1 MKMNNTYERVQVLFL
16 HALHDVQ
23 EIQKRGWRVLPMTRM
38 VKEEQLGR
46 CCYLAEE
53 FLSSVELRTL
63 KAESKLDERQWR
75 TYKARISGQ

>member
-1 MKMNNTYERVQVLFL
+1 MMNKTYETVQVLFL

-53 FLSSVELRTL
+53 FLDSTELSTL
-63 KAESKLDERQWR
+63 KDEAKLNERQWR
-75 TYKARISGQ
+75 AYKGRVTKQ

>member
-1 MKMNNTYERVQVLFL
+1 MMNKTYETVQVLFL

-23 EIQKRGWRVLPMTRM
+23 EIKRRGWRVLPMTRI

-53 FLSSVELRTL
+53 FLSPAELSAL
-63 KAESKLDERQWR
+63 KEEAKLDERQWR
-75 TYKARISGQ
+75 AYKVRLCR

>member
-1 MKMNNTYERVQVLFL
+1 MNKTYETVQVLFL

-23 EIQKRGWRVLPMTRM
+23 EIKRRGWRVLPMTRM

-53 FLSSVELRTL
+53 FLSPAELSSL
-63 KAESKLDERQWR
+63 KEEAKLDERQWR
-75 TYKARISGQ
+75 AYKVRISRQ

>member
-1 MKMNNTYERVQVLFL
+1 MNKTYERVQVLFL

-23 EIQKRGWRVLPMTRM
+23 EIQMRGWRVLPMTSM

-53 FLSSVELRTL
+53 FLSPAELCVL
-63 KAESKLDERQWR
+63 KEEAKLDERQWR
-75 TYKARISGQ
+75 AYKARLARQ

>member
-1 MKMNNTYERVQVLFL
+1 MMNKTYETVQVLFL
-16 HALHDVQ
+16 HALHDVR

-53 FLSSVELRTL
+53 FLDSTELSTL
-63 KAESKLDERQWR
+63 KDEAKLNERQWR
-75 TYKARISGQ
+75 AYKGRVTKQ

>member
-1 MKMNNTYERVQVLFL
+1 MMNKTYETVQVLFL

-53 FLSSVELRTL
+53 FLDSTELSTL
-63 KAESKLDERQWR
+63 KDEAKLNERQWR
-75 TYKARISGQ
+75 AYKGRVIKQ

>member
-1 MKMNNTYERVQVLFL
+1 MTMNKTYETVQVLFL

-23 EIQKRGWRVLPMTRM
+23 EIKRRGWRVLPMTRM

-53 FLSSVELRTL
+53 FLSSAELRTL
-63 KAESKLDERQWR
+63 KDEVKLDERQWR
-75 TYKARISGQ
+75 AYKTRVSG

>member
-1 MKMNNTYERVQVLFL
+1 MDKTYERVQVLFL

-53 FLSSVELRTL
+53 FLSPAELIAL
-63 KAESKLDERQWR
+63 KEEAKLNERQWR
-75 TYKARISGQ
+75 AYKVRLSRQ

>member
-1 MKMNNTYERVQVLFL
+1 MNKTYETVQVLFL

-23 EIQKRGWRVLPMTRM
+23 EMQRRGWRVLPITRM

-53 FLSSVELRTL
+53 FLDPAEL
-63 KAESKLDERQWR
+63 KALKDEAKLDERQWR
-75 TYKARISGQ
+75 TYKVRLSGR

>member
-1 MKMNNTYERVQVLFL
+1 MNKTYETVQVLFL

-23 EIQKRGWRVLPMTRM
+23 EIKRRGWRVLPMTRM

-53 FLSSVELRTL
+53 FLSSAELRTL
-63 KAESKLDERQWR
+63 KDEVKLDERQWR
-75 TYKARISGQ
+75 AYKTRVSG

>member
-1 MKMNNTYERVQVLFL
+1 MMNKTYETVQVLFL

-23 EIQKRGWRVLPMTRM
+23 EIKRRGWRVLPMTRM

-53 FLSSVELRTL
+53 FLSSAELRAL
-63 KAESKLDERQWR
+63 KDEVKLDERQWR
-75 TYKARISGQ
+75 AYKTRVSG

>member
-1 MKMNNTYERVQVLFL
+1 MNKTYETVQVLLL
-16 HALHDVQ
+16 HALHEVQ

-53 FLSSVELRTL
+53 FLDSTELRAL
-63 KAESKLDERQWR
+63 KDEAKLNERQWR
-75 TYKARISGQ
+75 AYKGRITKQ